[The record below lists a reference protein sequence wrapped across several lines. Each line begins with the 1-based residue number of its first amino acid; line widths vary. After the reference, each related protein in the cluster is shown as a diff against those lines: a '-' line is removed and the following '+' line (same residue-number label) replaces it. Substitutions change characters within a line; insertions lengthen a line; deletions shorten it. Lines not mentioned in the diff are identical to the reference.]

1 MVLARGFLERR
12 RRVAAVGVVCLLA
25 AACKLP
31 PSSIGNG
38 WLDPSVVG
46 TFEESKML
54 EIRSSLT
61 IEDEVPGIAGAV
73 LPNADDLRVIYEEHP
88 ISAGDTLS
96 VEIFELRDRQI
107 PFQAQL
113 QVSSTGM
120 LNLPVVGRVMA
131 AGLTPPEFEQALDD
145 LLIERDILR
154 EPDVTIQPLFLQKA
168 TYSIFG
174 IGVSASNNAPLRA
187 GTFPI
192 RSPELRLLEAINQV
206 GGLNEFVT
214 DVYVFRSYVEPPESD
229 DASSD
234 DVDGSDAPADV
245 DAPDVETS
253 GEGSDADPILDDLLA
268 VVEESEEP
276 VAAPGDEAGDAV
288 ENEAVAQSLEPD
300 PSAPFIFINGEF
312 VQNPDYVPPRRDDT
326 SATEAVDFG
335 APAPWVN
342 WARVA
347 GDSNYRVLLIPAEL
361 LREGDPQANV
371 YVRPGD
377 VIRIVQ
383 GEIGVY
389 YVMGQVNRVGAFAF
403 NSESVTLKA
412 AVAAAGGLSSLA
424 WPDRCTVYRK
434 LGRREQMIQVDL
446 DRIFAGQDADF
457 LIRRGDI
464 VNVGTHP
471 FAPFLQRIRSLTLPN
486 PVSNVGYSFTYAR
499 NFADIDSFAAQRNPN
514 NDTNQGFPLIFP

>member
-1 MVLARGFLERR
+1 MIDVRA
-12 RRVAAVGVVCLLA
+12 
-25 AACKLP
+25 
-31 PSSIGNG
+31 
-38 WLDPSVVG
+38 
-46 TFEESKML
+46 
-54 EIRSSLT
+54 SLT
-61 IEDEVPGIAGAV
+61 IEDVAPGITGAV
-73 LPNADDLRVIYEEHP
+73 FPGPEDLRVFYEEYP

-96 VEIFELRDRQI
+96 VEIYELRDQLV

-113 QVSSTGM
+113 EVSSKGEV
-120 LNLPVVGRVMA
+120 NLPVLGRIMA
-131 AGLTPPEFEQALDD
+131 AGLTAPEFEQALADV
-145 LLIERDILR
+145 LIDRDILLD
-154 EPDVTIQPLFLQKA
+154 PDVTIYPTFLQKA

-214 DVYVFRSYVEPPESD
+214 DIYVFRRYVPPVEDVVAGFSD
-229 DASSD
+229 SPSTSTTASRDAVLPLD
-234 DVDGSDAPADV
+234 DVEVV
-245 DAPDVETS
+245 DPV
-253 GEGSDADPILDDLLA
+253 LDDLLA
-268 VVEESEEP
+268 VVEGEDEDEESPEW
-276 VAAPGDEAGDAV
+276 DAV
-288 ENEAVAQSLEPD
+288 EAAATEALVQSFEPD
-300 PSAPFIFINGEF
+300 PSTPFVFINGEF
-312 VQNPDYVPPRRDDT
+312 VQNPDYVPPAIDDGGLVE
-326 SATEAVDFG
+326 SMEFG
-335 APAPWVN
+335 TPAPSVN

-347 GDSNYRVLLIPAEL
+347 GETSYRVLRLPAEM

-389 YVMGQVNRVGAFAF
+389 YVMGQVNRVGAFSF
-403 NSESVTLKA
+403 NSESITLKG

-424 WPDRCTVYRK
+424 WPDRCTVYRRV
-434 LGRREQMIQVDL
+434 GHREQMIQVDL
-446 DRIFAGQDADF
+446 DRIFSGKDADF

-499 NFADIDSFAAQRNPN
+499 NFADIDSFAAQRNPAN
-514 NDTNQGFPLIFP
+514 ITGPSFPFLFP